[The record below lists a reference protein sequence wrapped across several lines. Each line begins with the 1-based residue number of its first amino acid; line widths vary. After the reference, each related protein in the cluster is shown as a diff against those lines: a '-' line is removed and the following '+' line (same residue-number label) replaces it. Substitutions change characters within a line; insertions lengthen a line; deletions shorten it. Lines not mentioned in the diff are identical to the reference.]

1 MLQLVF
7 GYCEHA
13 WGHIFYSLTTRG
25 PRLQVYKRG
34 FFMRNNLFL
43 GVETIQ
49 SEYRR
54 IDGSWLRI
62 QYRLLLWLAAFT
74 PVAELAVY
82 LLLRHLD
89 ALDSSWVFLLKYMLT
104 PLLYDGVLALIA
116 TAVMRSRLT
125 EKQKIY
131 GISLLLTAMAFGV
144 YTIHS
149 IFPSLYVIFII
160 PMVLTVIYGDRRL
173 TTFISALCLAGK
185 MVSDLFLFWDAGRP
199 NVFSSTTAFT
209 DFCVSL
215 LLMVLFYVICWLLLN
230 TEQAKNNVSLNL
242 EQERLRYQKKSMTD
256 ALTQVGNR
264 LALRAAFQSMEE
276 QQHQAAFY
284 LAMMDLDAFKQ
295 LNDTFGHN
303 QGDRYLRGL
312 GSALLDLSTQDIQPF
327 RFGGDEFCILF
338 RGHNLVEVRET
349 CQKLQETFSQA
360 DIHRRCQPVTISIGI
375 AEYQPGEKPSLLL
388 ERADRALYQAKQE
401 KGSIT
406 FCE

>member
-1 MLQLVF
+1 
-7 GYCEHA
+7 
-13 WGHIFYSLTTRG
+13 
-25 PRLQVYKRG
+25 
-34 FFMRNNLFL
+34 MRNNLLF

-62 QYRLLLWLAAFT
+62 QYRFLLWLAAFT

-82 LLLRHLD
+82 FLLRYL
-89 ALDSSWVFLLKYMLT
+89 AAMDSPARFLVKYLLV

-116 TAVMRSRLT
+116 TLIMRSRLT

-131 GISLLLTAMAFGV
+131 SISLLLTAMAFGV

-173 TTFISALCLAGK
+173 TTLISVLCLAGK
-185 MVSDLFLFWDAGRP
+185 AVSDLFLFWDTGRSE
-199 NVFSSTTAFT
+199 VLVSTTSLT

-215 LLMVLFYVICWLLLN
+215 LLIVLFYVICWLLLN

-242 EQERLRYQKKSMTD
+242 EQERLQYQKRSVTD

-264 LALRAAFQSMEE
+264 LALRTAFQNMQE
-276 QQHQAAFY
+276 QQHQSVFY

-303 QGDRYLRGL
+303 QGDKYLQAL
-312 GSALLDLSTQDIQPF
+312 GTTLLELSTQQIQPF

-338 RGHNLVEVRET
+338 HGHTLLEVREV
-349 CQKLQETFSQA
+349 CQNLQDAFARAE
-360 DIHRRCQPVTISIGI
+360 IHHRCQPVTISIGI

-388 ERADRALYQAKQE
+388 ERADRALYKAKQE